1 MPLVIIFVFQADLQ
15 HFVGKH
21 FRHQDTKTQIW
32 VERFKVQR
40 SGLKISQP
48 AFIKGIASASFL

>member
-1 MPLVIIFVFQADLQ
+1 MA
-15 HFVGKH
+15 KH

-40 SGLKISQP
+40 SGLKNSQP